1 MRNDDASAK
10 AKLQGREIGYHK
22 VLLLSTKA
30 PPPVTSCPGRRLTE
44 EGMRKA
50 FLDNVASKGCN
61 KGDGEDPEYPPTVTN
76 MQLLS
81 YASN

>member
-1 MRNDDASAK
+1 
-10 AKLQGREIGYHK
+10 
-22 VLLLSTKA
+22 
-30 PPPVTSCPGRRLTE
+30 
-44 EGMRKA
+44 MRKA